1 MKHEYCKYCNISKE
15 GVDTRFTMIK
25 PLEDKSKQMKDF
37 TKAMNLIKSIYA
49 KKKKNCGNITS
60 FINKFLNFFF
70 PHLIW
75 ILNSQ

>member
-49 KKKKNCGNITS
+49 KKKKIAE
-60 FINKFLNFFF
+60 I
-70 PHLIW
+70 
-75 ILNSQ
+75 